1 MAQGGCTLHAHSLP
15 SSCHMPG
22 NVHQAPELWYVLLF
36 FAGIIVYIFCIF
48 LLYAFTILSFYFLAN
63 TKNRLLHFKKCNC
76 VFVFLY
82 CWKIP
87 PKKVVFLVLL
97 RIQMFSLELRAGKT
111 HQQTFLTTSETWSGY
126 PTTTIGCS
134 KRQRNQLPIL
144 RISMRIK
151 WQTYVNIACSFAF

>member
-1 MAQGGCTLHAHSLP
+1 
-15 SSCHMPG
+15 
-22 NVHQAPELWYVLLF
+22 
-36 FAGIIVYIFCIF
+36 
-48 LLYAFTILSFYFLAN
+48 
-63 TKNRLLHFKKCNC
+63 
-76 VFVFLY
+76 
-82 CWKIP
+82 
-87 PKKVVFLVLL
+87 
-97 RIQMFSLELRAGKT
+97 MFSLELRAGKT